1 MPPSTADRRSLF
13 DKFAGSIADF
23 ASRGVF
29 FSACLLLV
37 VLWAPSYFLLHSLNT
52 WQLIINTITTII
64 TFLLVALLE
73 NSQRRG
79 EQALHEKLNAMA
91 EGLADLMDHIAGD
104 RDRELQRDVDELRK
118 SVGLEQ
124 RT

>member
-1 MPPSTADRRSLF
+1 
-13 DKFAGSIADF
+13 
-23 ASRGVF
+23 
-29 FSACLLLV
+29 
-37 VLWAPSYFLLHSLNT
+37 
-52 WQLIINTITTII
+52 
-64 TFLLVALLE
+64 LE

-91 EGLADLMDHIAGD
+91 EGLADLMDHVAGD
-104 RDRELQRDVDELRK
+104 RDRELTRDVDELRK